1 MQMCLG
7 DSLCY
12 LENGVIKEYLDRSS
26 TRFLLGVE
34 TPRNFTPC
42 SHSVSYNF
50 HMHMDKWR
58 SPTQYYIAGLLER
71 GIRVLLYA
79 GTYDWQC
86 NWVQNKLWI
95 EKLDWTGKEAY
106 KNAKWRDWTLDGEKV
121 GETKTA
127 GVLTFATVRGA
138 GHMMSL
144 FDFSCVMS
152 DPDNNFSPSERPP

>member
-1 MQMCLG
+1 
-7 DSLCY
+7 
-12 LENGVIKEYLDRSS
+12 
-26 TRFLLGVE
+26 
-34 TPRNFTPC
+34 
-42 SHSVSYNF
+42 
-50 HMHMDKWR
+50 
-58 SPTQYYIAGLLER
+58 
-71 GIRVLLYA
+71 VLLYA

-152 DPDNNFSPSERPP
+152 DPDNIFSPSERPP